1 MKHTLHL
8 ALVAGLLLASG
19 TCRAATSA
27 TPPSAERYPYG
38 SPAFTRFL
46 ADSCRRTGQGTP
58 AQFYHWLDKA
68 YRTQNAGKSG
78 SPVTLAAL
86 IVSEKQKIVRLPDP
100 TQKTQRELA
109 VATQLHHLVKKAMPN
124 FSLQEGF
131 EFTNSVSKGER
142 QCLLQSVLLAGLLQA
157 MKVDAGV
164 VMINRSLTGTVS
176 NNGHCSALIHLPN
189 GQDVFLDA
197 SDPKPFVRHLGLFG
211 VEGGYRFLTPLFQG
225 ATPRIVGYTIVGTGG
240 KIAPRHL
247 RFLDAAFLR
256 SQFDYY
262 RGERTIGGLLSPPAN
277 WTGLEK
283 EAALLRS
290 SIKLCPQN
298 PLPVYMLGRVY
309 LREARPVPA
318 KRWISQSLSL
328 YNRQGWTPSGALEAA
343 AKLQIGPRSA
353 SMPARAAR
361 RL

>member
-1 MKHTLHL
+1 MKH
-8 ALVAGLLLASG
+8 AFYPVLLAGFLLVSG
-19 TCRAATSA
+19 VCRAATSA
-27 TPPSAERYPYG
+27 ERYPYS

-46 ADSCRRTGQGTP
+46 ADSCRRTGTGTP
-58 AQFYHWLDKA
+58 SQFYQWLEKA
-68 YRTQNAGKSG
+68 YRTQNTGKPG
-78 SPVTLAAL
+78 SSATLAAL
-86 IVSEKQKIVRLPDP
+86 LVSEKQKIARLPDAN
-100 TQKTQRELA
+100 QKTQRELA
-109 VATQLHHLVKKAMPN
+109 VATQLHRLVKKAMPN

-176 NNGHCSALIHLPN
+176 NNGHCAALIHLSN

-211 VEGGYRFLTPLFQG
+211 VESGYRFLTPVFQG
-225 ATPRIVGYTIVGTGG
+225 ATPRIVGYTVVGTGG
-240 KIAPRHL
+240 KIAPRQL

-262 RGERTIGGLLSPPAN
+262 RGERTVGGLLSPPAN
-277 WTGLEK
+277 WAGLEK

-309 LREARPVPA
+309 LREARPAPT
-318 KRWISQSLSL
+318 KRWISQALTL

-353 SMPARAAR
+353 QR
-361 RL
+361 